1 MRNCS
6 IKFVLLILL
15 GVVSFVGLSAQTAEI
30 SELGVFYSNYGT
42 ALAYQSS
49 GDYAYVLF
57 RDGTHYGYNL
67 LVFSV
72 VGASMPHAERM
83 ISLPMPNQQNYYRD
97 LALDGQRLAVVADK
111 LILIYDIS
119 NPTEPVLSSSQPCQ
133 GNMLGAVIVGD
144 YLITNQSSYL
154 RAYAINTPGVITLT
168 DSLYVGYV
176 QSIHQ
181 LHDDKV
187 IISGNPCKVF
197 QISFYGTFNEPLTLN
212 LTYAEQLA
220 GTWNNLVFTKD
231 WLSVCVYDVS
241 DLNNPIYLYYLPN
254 SSPSFI
260 GEVCVLDGYLVM
272 KEYVEIY
279 HDTINWTTIYNISGS
294 QANLVGT
301 GNAEASDIFLSD
313 GSNRMFRSS
322 MGKISFIEVSDTPVY
337 GESILSCNMNLLSAE
352 SNALYL
358 GMGSYVQIIGPTLPA
373 AHLATIDIE
382 RVSKIAVNDNILV
395 TSSYERNPYVE
406 DWNELPNKIRLWD
419 ISNPAAPTL
428 LSYLMLGE
436 PLAFK
441 YVTDIRFSGSIML
454 LLSENGIVSL
464 YDIAIPQE
472 PVWLGRTLSVGGQS
486 AADFGNSHLYLAYCN
501 TSNNYLFVYR
511 MINFTEPIVIVATL
525 YLPSIVTKLDEVD
538 GKLYLLTANGHF
550 MIYNVANP
558 AYPLLISD
566 TNIGVAS
573 DFVVQDDDLVIFKG
587 SIVEVYRIVPAGL
600 SELVASHSIP
610 SCSTRLGISGNTV
623 LVLDGN
629 RLIYLDCTEAFSAA
643 LSNSDT
649 VSPIPDSRLSVYPNP
664 FGSVTNI
671 SIALPEDQDLRG
683 KPQTI
688 DLVVYNLRGQV
699 VRTLAQNAPIS
710 KQANYSWDGRSNKG
724 ETCSRGIYVL
734 KLSVNGEHNY
744 IKKITLLQ

>member
-1 MRNCS
+1 MRNCC
-6 IKFVLLILL
+6 KRFVLLIVL
-15 GVVSFVGLSAQTAEI
+15 GVVFFVGLNAQIAEI
-30 SELGVFYSNYGT
+30 SELGVFYSNFGT
-42 ALAYQSS
+42 PRAYQSS

-57 RDGTHYGYNL
+57 KDDTSYGYNL
-67 LVFSV
+67 LVFLV
-72 VGASMPHAERM
+72 EGASAPHTECM

-337 GESILSCNMNLLSAE
+337 GESILNCNMNLLSAE

-358 GMGSYVQIIGPTLPA
+358 GMGSYVQFIEPTLPA
-373 AHLATIDIE
+373 THLATIDVE
-382 RVSKIAVNDNILV
+382 RVSMIAVKDDLLV

-406 DWNELPNKIRLWD
+406 DWDDLPNKIRLWD
-419 ISNPAAPTL
+419 VSNPAAPEL
-428 LSYLMLGE
+428 LSYFTMGG
-436 PLAFK
+436 PVSYK
-441 YVTDIRFSGSIML
+441 YTTDIRFCGDTMM
-454 LLSENGIVSL
+454 LLSESGIVSL
-464 YDIAIPQE
+464 FNISNPLA
-472 PVWLGRTLSVGGQS
+472 PVSLGNTISNGNHF
-486 AADFGNSHLYLAYCN
+486 AADLSSSNLFLAYSN
-501 TSNNYLFVYR
+501 TSSHNLSIYQLHEVG
-511 MINFTEPIVIVATL
+511 EPELIANL
-525 YLPSIVTKLDEVD
+525 NLLSYVTKLDEVD
-538 GKLYLLTANGHF
+538 GMLYLLTGHGHI
-550 MIYNVANP
+550 MIYNVTNP

-566 TNIGVAS
+566 TNIGVAP
-573 DFVVQDDDLVIFKG
+573 DFVVQDDDLVTLG
-587 SIVEVYRIVPAGL
+587 NSILKVYRIVPAGL
-600 SELVASHSIP
+600 SELVASHIIP
-610 SCSTRLGISGNTV
+610 ISATRLGISGNTV

-649 VSPIPDSRLSVYPNP
+649 VSPIPDYRLSVYPNP

-671 SIALPEDQDLRG
+671 SIALPVDQDLRG

>member
-15 GVVSFVGLSAQTAEI
+15 GVVSFIGLSAQTAEI

-57 RDGTHYGYNL
+57 RDDTHYGYNL

-83 ISLPMPNQQNYYRD
+83 IRLPMPTQLNYYEG
-97 LALDGQRLAVVADK
+97 LALSGQRLAVVADR
-111 LILIYDIS
+111 LILLYDIS
-119 NPTEPVLSSSQPCQ
+119 NPTEPILSSSQTCQ
-133 GNMLGAVIVGD
+133 GTMFDVVIIGD
-144 YLITNQSSYL
+144 YLITNQASYL
-154 RAYAINTPGVITLT
+154 RAYSLNMPGAISLT
-168 DSLYVGYV
+168 DSVYVDYCSIYKLGEDSVITSTYPSKV
-176 QSIHQ
+176 FHLSGNGTFDEPQSI
-181 LHDDKV
+181 
-187 IISGNPCKVF
+187 
-197 QISFYGTFNEPLTLN
+197 N
-212 LTYAEQLA
+212 LDSSERIVGVWDNRL
-220 GTWNNLVFTKD
+220 FTKS
-231 WLSVCVYDVS
+231 LEVYVYDIT
-241 DLNNPIYLYYLPN
+241 DLQNPNLLFEID
-254 SSPSFI
+254 SSGPSFI
-260 GEVCVLDGYLVM
+260 GKVCVLDGYIVM
-272 KEYVEIY
+272 SAYVEVY
-279 HDTINWTTIYNISGS
+279 HGTSNWFEIFNISGT
-294 QANLVGT
+294 QPTTMEPVGA
-301 GNAEASDIFLSD
+301 GAGDIFLSD
-313 GSNRMFRSS
+313 GSNRMFWSS
-322 MGKISFIEVSDTPVY
+322 SGRIRIIEVSDTPVY
-337 GESILSCNMNLLSAE
+337 GESLLNSNMNLLSVGD
-352 SNALYL
+352 NALHL
-358 GMGSYVQIIGPTLPA
+358 GMGSCVQIIEPTLPA
-373 AHLATIDIE
+373 AHLASIDVE
-382 RVSKIAVNDNILV
+382 RVSMIAVKDNILV
-395 TSSYERNPYVE
+395 TSSYERNPYDE

-573 DFVVQDDDLVIFKG
+573 DFIIQDDDLVIFKD

-600 SELVASHSIP
+600 SDLVASHSIP

-629 RLIYLDCTEAFSAA
+629 RLIYLDCTEAFSIA
-643 LSNSDT
+643 LSGSDP
-649 VSPIPDSRLSVYPNP
+649 VSPVPDIRLSVYPNP

-671 SIALPEDQDLRG
+671 SIRVPEDQALRVNS
-683 KPQTI
+683 QTI
-688 DLVVYNLRGQV
+688 DLVVYNLRGQA
-699 VRTLAQNAPIS
+699 VRTIARNALVS
-710 KQANYSWDGRSNKG
+710 KQANFSWDGRSDKG
-724 ETCSRGIYVL
+724 ENCSRGIYFL
-734 KLSVNGEHNY
+734 KLNVNGDKKL
-744 IKKITLLQ
+744 IRKITLL